1 MDKYVGLRKQI
12 NKEITG
18 DLPKI
23 REELDKLFDEIGLG
37 IDDIGEQAMRKMM
50 QLCKAD
56 IQMRLETISTLDA
69 KLNQRYER
77 TRVEEIYKRMKEKRT
92 NERKRAL
99 QKVPKYN
106 ELAKFLKESKF
117 FKFLLLVFW
126 QNILEQTVCQKYAR
140 TFLFFA
146 NIHVEIIFWGNIL

>member
-18 DLPKI
+18 DLGKI
-23 REELDKLFDEIGLG
+23 REELDKLFEEIGLG

-56 IQMRLETISTLDA
+56 IQMRLNSISTLDA

-77 TRVEEIYKRMKEKRT
+77 IRVEDIYKRMKEKRS
-92 NERKRAL
+92 NERK
-99 QKVPKYN
+99 KVFEKIPKYN

-117 FKFLLLVFW
+117 
-126 QNILEQTVCQKYAR
+126 
-140 TFLFFA
+140 
-146 NIHVEIIFWGNIL
+146 